1 MRRIAALLIVF
12 WVWPLCLVAQSAEDD
27 RGYIQGL
34 LEDNLSGP
42 GQTVRLEG
50 FEGALSSRATV
61 EKITIADDAGTWL
74 TMSDVALIWSR
85 SALLRGAV
93 EVDEISAKRID
104 IPRPPNSPGDSELP
118 APEASGPF
126 MLPDLPVSLRLAKLD
141 LTRVRLGKAFLGEAV
156 ELAFTGS
163 AELVAGSGAADLEI
177 KRLDRTGAVTFEG
190 AFRNDSRE
198 LQLSMSL
205 REPQNGIAAR
215 LLSLPGAPSLTLT
228 IDGEGPLD
236 DFNAAL
242 DLSTNGQQR
251 LAGQLALSGA
261 TEADT
266 RFEADLGGDIAP
278 LVAPDYR
285 AFLGP
290 DVRLATVGTRSADG
304 MLHLEKL
311 NVTAAALD
319 LNGSATLR
327 ADYWP
332 HAVALSGAIIPPNG
346 DRVTLPLPG
355 DRVSVQAADLTVDF
369 DAEKSDQWSLAARLT
384 APEIGKDRAE
394 RVELESTGTVS
405 PDRGSM
411 SGIVSFGATGL
422 NLADADLSRAVGT
435 TLQGGFD
442 GQWQRGAPV
451 TLRNLSLT
459 GADYGLSG
467 AMSIEGLEG
476 AFDLVLRP
484 DIELHAD
491 KLARFSGLA
500 GAALTGAAELDVSG
514 QVSPLSNMFDLR
526 LEGET
531 RGLASGIERLDPLLS
546 GRGTLLAE
554 IVRDQSGLRFA
565 PLRIATEQARI
576 DATGDLKTGA
586 SRLAAEIEVLDLA
599 RVDPDLRGAGRIA
612 LEAVQ
617 SGDQWQITGN
627 GTLPGDTNA
636 TYRGTFERSAGGD
649 PTFAGRATLDVGQ
662 LAVFSGFLGQAL
674 AGGASL
680 EANGSADLSDQSF
693 SVEAKGQTRGLSLGN
708 ATLDAL
714 LAGTVNMA
722 VSASGDGS
730 GHVALSNLSVN
741 GAGLAASVTGN
752 IARSG
757 ASDLRYRLSL
767 PNLNRVVEELSGAA
781 ALEGTAR
788 RVSDGPWEIA
798 ATGQGP
804 AGLSGTTSGT
814 VAPDGRRLDLITR
827 GNAPLSLANPYL
839 SGQSLTGRVGFDLAL
854 NGPPVLS
861 SLRGRLQTSDGR
873 LFIAD
878 RGLSLSP
885 LRGEIV
891 LANGAATLALSGD
904 LSSGGS
910 LRLTGPVQLKPPYA
924 SNFVARFRDVTLRE
938 DDFLTADLGAD
949 LTLRGPLAGGARIAG
964 DVLVSRLDMRIPEIG
979 PSYAALDGLRHKDLP
994 PDVRR
999 TLEYADLLGR
1009 SPTRSTSVT
1018 SFPIDI
1024 AVQAP
1029 ARLFIRGRGLDAEMG
1044 GRLRLTGTTNNVVP
1058 QGQFDLIRGRL
1069 ELLGRRL
1076 VLTRGALSL
1085 RGSFDPV
1092 IDFAATSVVE
1102 GTEVTLALSGLA
1114 SSPELT
1120 VTATPELP
1128 QDEALS
1134 LFLFGKDPTQISA
1147 LQAVQLAAAIRTLSG
1162 RGGLG
1167 LSERLRQGLGVDNLD
1182 VGTDAEGDAQA
1193 RVGKYISDRI
1203 YTDVTVNSAGNS
1215 EIRLNIDV
1223 TPNVTL
1229 RGRATSQGDTG
1240 IGVFFERDY

>member
-1 MRRIAALLIVF
+1 MRRIAALLFVF
-12 WVWPLCLVAQSAEDD
+12 CAWPLCLVAQSTEDD

-61 EKITIADDAGTWL
+61 DKITIADDAGIWL
-74 TMSDVALIWSR
+74 TMRDVALVWSR

-93 EVDEISAKRID
+93 EIDEISAKRID
-104 IPRPPNSPGDSELP
+104 IPRPPKSPGDGALP

-141 LTRVRLGKAFLGEAV
+141 LARVKLGKAFLGEAV
-156 ELAFTGS
+156 DLAFTGS

-177 KRLDRTGAVTFEG
+177 KRLDRAGAVTFEG
-190 AFRNDSRE
+190 AFRNDRRE
-198 LQLSMSL
+198 LALSLSL

-215 LLSLPGAPSLTLT
+215 LLSLPGAPSVALT

-236 DFNAAL
+236 DFSAAL
-242 DLSTNGQQR
+242 DLSTDGQQR
-251 LAGQLALSGA
+251 LTGQLALRSD

-266 RFEADLGGDIAP
+266 GFKADLGGDIAP

-290 DVRLATVGTRSADG
+290 DVHLTASGTRSADG
-304 MLHLEKL
+304 ALHLEKL
-311 NVTAAALD
+311 NITAAALD
-319 LNGSATLR
+319 LTGSATLR

-332 HAVALSGAIIPPNG
+332 RAVALTGSIIPPDG

-355 DRVSVQAADLTVDF
+355 DRVSVQSAELSVDF
-369 DAEKSDQWSLAARLT
+369 DADISDEWSLATRLI
-384 APEIGKDRAE
+384 APEIGDNRSD
-394 RVELESTGTVS
+394 RVELEGTGIVS
-405 PDRGSM
+405 PDQSGM
-411 SGIVSFGATGL
+411 SGSVSFGMTGL
-422 NLADADLSRAVGT
+422 SLADADLSRAVGT
-435 TLQGGFD
+435 TLRGGFD

-451 TLRNLSLT
+451 TLGNLSLT
-459 GADYGLSG
+459 GADYGLNG
-467 AMSIEGLEG
+467 AMSIQGLEG

-484 DIELHAD
+484 DIELRAD
-491 KLARFSGLA
+491 DLARFSGLA
-500 GAALTGAAELDVSG
+500 GAALRGAAQLDVSG
-514 QVSPLSNMFDLR
+514 QISPLSEMFDLR
-526 LEGET
+526 LDGET
-531 RGLASGIERLDPLLS
+531 RGLASGIARLDPLLA

-554 IVRDQSGLRFA
+554 IVRDLSGLRFG
-565 PLRIATEQARI
+565 PLRIATDQARI

-586 SRLAAEIEVLDLA
+586 SRAAVEITVSDLS

-612 LEAVQ
+612 LDAVQ
-617 SGDQWQITGN
+617 SGDQWRITAD
-627 GTLPGDTNA
+627 GTLPGETRA
-636 TYRGTFERSAGGD
+636 TYRGTVEPGPGGG
-649 PTFAGRATLDVGQ
+649 PTLAGRATAEIGQ
-662 LAVFSGFLGQAL
+662 VAVFSGFLGQPL
-674 AGGASL
+674 AGGVSVD
-680 EANGSADLSDQSF
+680 ANGSADLSNQSF
-693 SVEAKGQTRGLSLGN
+693 SVEAQGQTRGLSLGN

-722 VSASGDGS
+722 IRASGDGS

-741 GAGLAASVTGN
+741 GAGLRAALSGD

-757 ASDLRYRLSL
+757 ASDLQYRISL
-767 PNLNRVVEELSGAA
+767 PDLNRVVNELSGPAT
-781 ALEGTAR
+781 LDGTAR
-788 RVSDGPWEIA
+788 RKQDGPWEIV

-804 AGLSGTTSGT
+804 GNLSLTTSGT
-814 VAPDGRRLDLITR
+814 VAPDGRRLDLVAR
-827 GNAPLSLANPYL
+827 GNAPLGLANPYL
-839 SGQSLTGRVGFDLAL
+839 NGQRISGRVGFDLAV
-854 NGPPVLS
+854 NGPPALS

-873 LFIAD
+873 VFIPD

-885 LRGEIV
+885 LRGEVV

-904 LSSGGS
+904 VSSGGS
-910 LRLTGPVQLKPPYA
+910 LRLTGPVQLAPPY
-924 SNFVARFRDVTLRE
+924 SSDLIARFRDVTIRQ
-938 DDFLTADLGAD
+938 DDFLTADLGAE
-949 LTLRGPLAGGARIAG
+949 LTVRGPLAGGARIAG
-964 DVLVSRLDMRIPEIG
+964 DVLVSQLDMRIPEIG

-1009 SPTRSTSVT
+1009 APTRSTSAT
-1018 SFPIDI
+1018 SFPINI
-1024 AVQAP
+1024 TVQAP

-1044 GRLRLTGTTNNVVP
+1044 GRLRLTGTTANVVP

-1069 ELLGRRL
+1069 DLLGRRL
-1076 VLTRGALSL
+1076 DLIRGAMSL

-1092 IDFAATSVVE
+1092 IDFAATSIVD
-1102 GTEVTLALSGLA
+1102 GTEVTLALTGLA
-1114 SSPELT
+1114 SSPDLT

-1167 LSERLRQGLGVDNLD
+1167 LSEGLRQGLGVDDLD
-1182 VGTDAEGDAQA
+1182 IGTDAGGDAQA

-1240 IGVFFERDY
+1240 IGVFFARDY